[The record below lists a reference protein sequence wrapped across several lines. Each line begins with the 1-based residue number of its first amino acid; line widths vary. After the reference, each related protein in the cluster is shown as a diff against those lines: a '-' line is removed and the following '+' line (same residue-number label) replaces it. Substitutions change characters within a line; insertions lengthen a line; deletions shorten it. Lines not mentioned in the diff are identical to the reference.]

1 MPDGKKPWEKY
12 SKSTTE
18 ETPKPWEKFS
28 TVKKKGS
35 TDGTQANQASGSKS
49 VQQPVK
55 PLSGTEKQ
63 VQAQPSASS
72 GGTSNLLKEISS
84 VNRQLIDQEE
94 EQVVPILNKKF
105 NKHGFTFEQT
115 GAGDKTI
122 VSYNN
127 GKDQIEISLDNWTDA
142 GDEGEALKLRKFLAK
157 NKSIQSTDEAAK
169 LFSKSVKTSKEQKR
183 LKELTERQTL
193 LDNMFVEEFN
203 QKDNKEN
210 YKQQAKQDLDEELNG
225 EGILNT
231 IRDTGKSLW
240 NTAVENF
247 PATTPGGIGLKAY
260 VSTLKTDKNTLEKK
274 VREIK
279 SDPVNSKLT
288 PEQVKEKAYQQAL
301 DERADDL
308 RQSEVRTY
316 LSGMSDETKELLQA
330 DKILEQSTIE
340 ENIKEKELKHAAI
353 LKVAEDKA
361 NKYGNAVKQFGE
373 NSPEALLLKKEVDE
387 KINDLQNIQKSL
399 YADTDKI
406 GSVEDEIDLLG
417 RNYGALNNFTGNFL
431 SAAGKTIGGITK
443 TLIELKQAGDP
454 LFKTSTLEVV
464 PKINKFIDDS
474 ENIKESLAR
483 PINRVTNGSDF
494 IKYWSDLVATQAPD
508 LISMALLGEAEAAAY
523 GATFLSQFGQKKR
536 EMEKEV
542 ESGKASYTTNE
553 MLLVPALYGG
563 AEIISEIPTLQIL
576 KKMGRVNKAIEADD
590 VLRRELY
597 NTIYDKVKGNVTGYA
612 KDQGKE
618 IGGELITN
626 SIQNATDKYILGK
639 KEVGIFDNAEAI
651 IKDTALLTSTLQSAP
666 HIFGAVTKPFT
677 SPEYTKQL
685 DKNSKDIADLI
696 KKMDNP
702 ETSESVKYIIKD
714 RINEITASSEK
725 IVKSVINNIDSMPDN
740 LKDKIVNIEKVQS
753 ELRAK
758 ASIIREDK
766 TIDVNTKKELLEDLK
781 KDFSKTED
789 YRIGVLN
796 NDPKYVDS
804 NEFSKNKKEPVTE
817 EVVNAKAPVEKRN
830 EEIKDELR
838 IKRRTENKNLTQAEG
853 STFWTDVNF
862 KNGKVGDEVTFTGKD
877 GNDYKTKIKEIVD
890 DSVIFENGKTLN
902 DVSSGMNI
910 TAEDNWFAKNY
921 PELTIGTEMV
931 SEKSQENSLPLFEQ
945 LQATETTKQK
955 NRLLR
960 NNPTVAFVS
969 KNLDTIIDSVEGAK
983 RVEC

>member
-1 MPDGKKPWEKY
+1 MTDPKKKLDLSAGSAILKSEKKLDL
-12 SKSTTE
+12 SAGSAIL
-18 ETPKPWEKFS
+18 
-28 TVKKKGS
+28 KKKGS

-55 PLSGTEKQ
+55 PSSGTEKQ

-210 YKQQAKQDLDEELNG
+210 YKQQAKKDLDEELNG

-231 IRDTGKSLW
+231 IRDVGKSIW
-240 NTAVENF
+240 NKTLETLPLIA
-247 PATTPGGIGLKAY
+247 PAGAGISLMPYAAKLKA
-260 VSTLKTDKNTLEKK
+260 DKNTLEKK

-340 ENIKEKELKHAAI
+340 ENIKEKELKHAAV

-417 RNYGALNNFTGNFL
+417 RNYGAFENFTGKYT
-431 SAAGKTIGGITK
+431 SQAGKSVGGLLKTAIEFSGMNPFTK
-443 TLIELKQAGDP
+443 VAAVQ
-454 LFKTSTLEVV
+454 
-464 PKINKFIDDS
+464 KINEVMDDS
-474 ENIKESLAR
+474 ENINESLAR
-483 PINRVTNGSDF
+483 PVNRVTNASDF
-494 IKYWSDLVATQAPD
+494 INYWSDLVATQAPD

-523 GATFLSQFGQKKR
+523 GTTFLSQFGQKKR

-542 ESGKASYTTNE
+542 ESGKASYTANE
-553 MLLVPALYGG
+553 MLLVPALYGS
-563 AEIISEIPTLQIL
+563 AEIVSEIPTFQIL

-597 NTIYDKVKGNVTGYA
+597 SSVYDKVKDKVSGYA

-618 IGGELITN
+618 ILGEEFTN
-626 SIQNATDKYILGK
+626 SMQNATDKYILGK
-639 KEVGIFDNAEAI
+639 KEVGIFDNAETV
-651 IKDTALLTSTLQSAP
+651 IKDTVLLTSTLQSAP
-666 HIFGAVTKPFT
+666 HIFGAITKPFT

-685 DKNSKDIADLI
+685 DENSKAIADLI

-702 ETSESVKYIIKD
+702 ETSESVKSIIKD

-725 IVKSVINNIDSMPDN
+725 IVKSVISSIENMPDSS
-740 LKDKIVNIEKVQS
+740 KDKIINIEKVQS

-766 TIDVNTKKELLEDLK
+766 TIDINTKKELLEDLK

-789 YRIGVLN
+789 YRIGILN
-796 NDPKYVDS
+796 NDSNYVNSD
-804 NEFSKNKKEPVTE
+804 EFTKKKEVVEAPEVVKKE
-817 EVVNAKAPVEKRN
+817 EV
-830 EEIKDELR
+830 
-838 IKRRTENKNLTQAEG
+838 EN
-853 STFWTDVNF
+853 
-862 KNGKVGDEVTFTGKD
+862 
-877 GNDYKTKIKEIVD
+877 I
-890 DSVIFENGKTLN
+890 
-902 DVSSGMNI
+902 
-910 TAEDNWFAKNY
+910 
-921 PELTIGTEMV
+921 
-931 SEKSQENSLPLFEQ
+931 QENSLPLFEQ

-955 NRLLR
+955 NRLLK

-969 KNLDTIIDSVEGAK
+969 QNLDTIIDSVEGAQ

>member
-12 SKSTTE
+12 SKATTE
-18 ETPKPWEKFS
+18 ATPKPWEKFS
-28 TVKKKGS
+28 PVKKKES

-55 PLSGTEKQ
+55 SLSGTEKQ
-63 VQAQPSASS
+63 GQAQPSASS
-72 GGTSNLLKEISS
+72 SGTSNLLKEISS

-94 EQVVPILNKKF
+94 ESVVPILNKKF

-115 GAGDKTI
+115 GAGDKAI
-122 VSYNN
+122 VTYK
-127 GKDQIEISLDNWTDA
+127 GKEKIEISLDNWTDS
-142 GDEGEALKLRKFLAK
+142 GDEGEALKLRKFLAT
-157 NKSIQSTDEAAK
+157 NKSLEVADERAK
-169 LFSKSVKTSKEQKR
+169 LFSKRVKTPKEEKR
-183 LKELTERQTL
+183 LNDIIEREKV

-210 YKQQAKQDLDEELNG
+210 YKQQAKQDLDEELQG

-231 IRDTGKSLW
+231 IRDAGKSLW

-247 PATTPGGIGLKAY
+247 PAATPGFIGLKAY

-279 SDPVNSKLT
+279 SDPANSKLT
-288 PEQVKEKAYQQAL
+288 AEQVKEKAYQQAL

-330 DKILEQSTIE
+330 DKILEQSTIS
-340 ENIKEKELKHAAI
+340 ENIKEKEIKHAAI
-353 LKVAEDKA
+353 LKTAEDKA
-361 NKYGNAVKQFGE
+361 KKYENAVMQFGE
-373 NSPEALLLKKEVDE
+373 KSPEALLLKKEIDE

-399 YADTDKI
+399 YADTEKI
-406 GSVEDEIDLLG
+406 GSVDDEIDLLG

-431 SAAGKTIGGITK
+431 SAAGKTIGGLTK
-443 TLIELKQAGDP
+443 AAIELKGAGDP
-454 LFKTSTLEVV
+454 VFKASTLDFI
-464 PKINKFIDDS
+464 PKINEFIDDS

-523 GATFLSQFGQKKR
+523 GVTFLSQFGQKKR

-542 ESGKASYTTNE
+542 ESGKASYTANE
-553 MLLVPALYGG
+553 MLLVPALYGS
-563 AEIISEIPTLQIL
+563 AEIVSEIPTFQIL

-597 NTIYDKVKGNVTGYA
+597 SSVYDKVKGKVAGYG
-612 KDQGKE
+612 KDQLKE
-618 IGGELITN
+618 VAGEEFTN

-639 KEVGIFDNAEAI
+639 KEVGIFDNAEAV

-677 SPEYTKQL
+677 KPEYTKLL
-685 DKNSKDIADLI
+685 DQNSKAIADLI

-702 ETSESVKYIIKD
+702 DTSDAVKTIIKD
-714 RINEITASSEK
+714 RINEVTASSEK
-725 IVKSVINNIDSMPDN
+725 IVKSVINNIDTMPDSS
-740 LKDKIVNIEKVQS
+740 KDKIINIEKVQS

-766 TIDVNTKKELLEDLK
+766 TIDINTKKELLEDLK
-781 KDFSKTED
+781 NDFSKTED
-789 YRIGVLN
+789 YRIGILN
-796 NDPKYVDS
+796 NDPNYVDS
-804 NEFSKNKKEPVTE
+804 DEFSKKKEKAVTE
-817 EVVNAKAPVEKRN
+817 EVVN
-830 EEIKDELR
+830 
-838 IKRRTENKNLTQAEG
+838 
-853 STFWTDVNF
+853 
-862 KNGKVGDEVTFTGKD
+862 
-877 GNDYKTKIKEIVD
+877 
-890 DSVIFENGKTLN
+890 
-902 DVSSGMNI
+902 
-910 TAEDNWFAKNY
+910 
-921 PELTIGTEMV
+921 
-931 SEKSQENSLPLFEQ
+931 EKSQENSLPLFEQ
-945 LQATETTKQK
+945 LEATETTKQK
-955 NRLLR
+955 NRLLK
-960 NNPTVAFVS
+960 NNPTIAFVDQ
-969 KNLDTIIDSVEGAK
+969 NLDTIIDSVEGAQL
-983 RVEC
+983 VEC